1 MITPA
6 WVITGL
12 MDSGKTTLINRL
24 VEEELKE
31 QEILIIQF
39 ENGDVPL
46 KESEQIRH
54 LTYTKSQM
62 EETPYEVS
70 EMICQELEENPVD
83 LILIEWNGME
93 HFHTLEQM
101 FLQFRAKPSIS
112 IEKVIYAAD
121 GEALDHRIA
130 DSGAISMSQV
140 AASDCA
146 YLRTDGAAEKNGGQ
160 RARLNVRTDLPV
172 FTEAHWERFTKR
184 LFRYDLKPQMWLLSV
199 SSAAILYLIVK
210 PALGPLS
217 FSFDVFL
224 TVFLGVFLQAMPF
237 LAIGVLLS
245 SAIQVYISPDWIQ
258 RKFPKKVIPAQM
270 FAVFAGFCLPVC
282 DCASIPVFKSLVKK
296 GVPMSAAVTFML
308 VSPVINPVVILST
321 WYAFSGNVTMIAARC
336 GLGILCAVLTG
347 ITYLLFPPKKV
358 FAEGMLT
365 GKAEGW
371 EDYTLL
377 SGDSE
382 HSSRFFQLMRHA
394 QNEFFNV
401 GKYLLTGIFV
411 STLFQQFQ
419 PAMVRSGAGISMG
432 ASILFMMAM
441 AFVLSL
447 CSSSD
452 AVVARTMAGSFPVGA
467 IMGFLVFGPMMDIK
481 NVAML
486 LSGFRKTFIAR
497 LMATVFVIC
506 FIAVFLFAAFNS
518 GGIRL

>member
-1 MITPA
+1 MIIPA

-12 MDSGKTTLINRL
+12 LDAGKTTLINRL
-24 VEEELKE
+24 AEEELKE
-31 QEILIIQF
+31 QEILVIQF

-46 KESEQIRH
+46 KESERIRH
-54 LTYTKSQM
+54 LSYTKSQI
-62 EETPYEVS
+62 EKTPFEVS
-70 EMICQELEENPVD
+70 ERICEELEKNPVD

-101 FLQFRAKPSIS
+101 FLQFRTKPLVS
-112 IEKVIYAAD
+112 IEKVIYAAA
-121 GEALDHRIA
+121 GEALESRIA
-130 DSGAISMSQV
+130 DSGTISMSQV

-146 YLRTDGAAEKNGGQ
+146 YLRTDG
-160 RARLNVRTDLPV
+160 RAKLKREGRVRLNVRSDLPV
-172 FTEAHWERFTKR
+172 FTDDHWDRFINK
-184 LFRYDLKPQMWLLSV
+184 LLRYDLKPQLWLLSV
-199 SSAAILYLIVK
+199 SAAAVLYLLVK
-210 PALGPLS
+210 PVLGPVGYPL
-217 FSFDVFL
+217 DVFL

-245 SAIQVYISPDWIQ
+245 SAIQVYVSPDWIQ
-258 RKFPKKVIPAQM
+258 RKFPKKTIPAQL

-282 DCASIPVFKSLVKK
+282 DCASIPVFRSLVKK

-321 WYAFSGNVTMIAARC
+321 WYAFNGNAKMVGVRC

-358 FAEGMLT
+358 FAGGMLT
-365 GKAEGW
+365 GKAEDW

-377 SGDSE
+377 SGNPE
-382 HSSRFFQLMRHA
+382 RPSRFFSLMRHA
-394 QNEFFNV
+394 QNEFFSV

-411 STLFQQFQ
+411 STLFQQLQ
-419 PAMVRSGAGISMG
+419 PAMVRSGTGISMG
-432 ASILFMMAM
+432 ASILLMMAM

-452 AVVARTMAGSFPVGA
+452 AVVARALAGSFPLGA
-467 IMGFLVFGPMMDIK
+467 VMGFLVFGPMMDIK

-486 LSGFRKTFIAR
+486 LSGFRKTFIVR

-506 FIAVFLFAAFNS
+506 FTAVFLFAAFDS